1 MAKLTLSAIKAVHF
15 IGVGGIGVSALA
27 RLFLAEGKKV
37 TGSDRSPSLIT
48 AELSKLGV
56 EIKAGVGEADL
67 VIYTIAVP
75 SDHPELVE
83 ARERQIPTLSYPEAL
98 GLLSRDKF
106 TIAVAGTHG
115 KTTTTAMIA
124 EILIAAGL
132 DPTVIVGSLF
142 QPPNQAAASPTNFI
156 AGRSKYF
163 VVEACEYRR
172 SFLHLAPRILVITNI
187 DADHLDYYHDL
198 ADIQSAFAALVA
210 KVPPDG
216 AVITA
221 KEYEQISL
229 PITLGVPGRHNQQNA
244 QAAIAVAKTLGLSEA
259 VARQHLANFQGTW
272 RRFEL
277 KGETSTG
284 ALVYDDY
291 AHHPAEISATLQ
303 GARELYPERQII
315 AVFQPHL
322 YSRTKQLLADF
333 AAALSGADEVLLL
346 PIYAAREP
354 FDPSISSE
362 MLAEAIRARGV
373 AVEVFSDFAGVKRCL
388 SSTLTADRSK
398 LILIMGAGDVTELA
412 GTLVFGSGR
421 V

>member
-1 MAKLTLSAIKAVHF
+1 VAKLTLSAIKAVHF

-37 TGSDRSPSLIT
+37 TGSDRAPSLIT

-56 EIKAGVGEADL
+56 EIRTGVGEADL

-75 SDHPELVE
+75 SDHPELLE
-83 ARERQIPTLSYPEAL
+83 ARQRHLPTLSYPEAL
-98 GLLSRDKF
+98 GELSREKY

-124 EILIAAGL
+124 EVLIRAGL

-142 QPPNQAAASPTNFI
+142 TPPNQAAASPTNFI

-172 SFLHLAPRILVITNI
+172 SFLHLSPQVLVITNI
-187 DADHLDYYHDL
+187 DADHLDYYRDL

-229 PITLGVPGRHNQQNA
+229 PITLRVPGRHNQQNA
-244 QAAIAVAKTLGLSEA
+244 QAAIAVAKTLGLSEV
-259 VARQHLANFQGTW
+259 VARQHLANFRGTW

-303 GARELYPERQII
+303 GARELYPERPII

-333 AAALSGADEVLLL
+333 AAALSGADEVVLL

-354 FDPSISSE
+354 FDPRVSSE
-362 MLAEAIRARGV
+362 LLATAIGEKGTAVRTLPDFVAARDYLLGLP
-373 AVEVFSDFAGVKRCL
+373 ASRPPL
-388 SSTLTADRSK
+388 
-398 LILIMGAGDVTELA
+398 LIIMGAGDITELA